1 MKSNPNRLWLV
12 AVALG
17 WAFDFLFWKQ
27 SPGITF
33 AIYVVL
39 CLAGGMYLLLG
50 VEKTRPARDA
60 LWLLIPILF
69 FATVT
74 FVRAEPL
81 TSFLAHFLTLFL
93 LAVFVITYLGGRW
106 VWYGLWD
113 YVTGFLKLGGNM
125 LVKPLTFSAEVRTLA
140 LAGSAREERV
150 ERGGDQPKRSAWP
163 VVRGLLI
170 ALPIVAIFA
179 SLLASAD
186 AVFGARLQD
195 FLDFLNIDN
204 LAEYIF
210 RLSYILIGAYLL
222 AGVFLHAATQSK
234 DENLTSEQKPL
245 LGQFLGFTE
254 SSIVLGSVAL
264 LFAAFVVIQFQ
275 YFFGGQANIHIDGY
289 TYSEYARKGFGELV
303 AVAFFS
309 LLLILGLGAVTK
321 RDSERQRKSFS
332 SLSVG
337 IVALVLVMLFS
348 AYKRLVL
355 YETAYGFSELRTYTH
370 IFMIW
375 LGLLLVATVVLE
387 IIRRERMFALAAL
400 IASIG
405 FAVTLP
411 ILNVDAFIV
420 HQNVQRVIDGNT
432 TFQSEPG
439 RGQLE
444 SDQLDVS
451 YFTQL
456 SADALPALVDSY
468 HSPDLPAPAKDALG
482 AALACIHYDRY
493 DPNPDTDW
501 RSYHVSR
508 WAQMSLLEAIGPELK
523 GYTLDAEVY
532 PVTVTSPKGDMYTC
546 GYNNFMD

>member
-1 MKSNPNRLWLV
+1 MKSNPNRLWLA

-17 WAFDFLFWKQ
+17 WAFDFLFWKRA
-27 SPGITF
+27 PGINF

-74 FVRAEPL
+74 FVRAEPM
-81 TSFLAHFLTLFL
+81 TAFLAHFLTLFL
-93 LAVFVITYLGGRW
+93 LGVFVITYLGGRW

-125 LVKPLTFSAEVRTLA
+125 LVKPLTFAGEVRTLA
-140 LAGSAREERV
+140 LAGSAREER
-150 ERGGDQPKRSAWP
+150 GDQPKRSAWP

-179 SLLASAD
+179 SLLSSAD

-195 FLDFLNIDN
+195 FLDFLKIDN

-234 DENLTSEQKPL
+234 EENLTSEQKPM

-264 LFAAFVVIQFQ
+264 LFAAFVVVQFQ

-309 LLLILGLGAVTK
+309 LLLILGFGAITK
-321 RDSERQRKSFS
+321 RDSETQRKTFS
-332 SLSVG
+332 SLSAG

-387 IIRRERMFALAAL
+387 IVRRERLFAFAAL

-405 FAVTLP
+405 FAASLP
-411 ILNVDAFIV
+411 VLNVDAFIV
-420 HQNVQRVIDGNT
+420 RQNVQRVMDGNT
-432 TFQSEPG
+432 EFKSDSV

-444 SDQLDVS
+444 SDVLDIS

-456 SADALPALVDSY
+456 SADALPALVDAY
-468 HSPDLPAPAKDALG
+468 HSDLLPAPVQDALG
-482 AALACIHYDRY
+482 ASLACIRY
-493 DPNPDTDW
+493 NRANGNTDTDW

-508 WAQMSLLEAIGPELK
+508 WQAGTLLASLKDELK
-523 GYTLDAEVY
+523 GYTVNDKDW
-532 PVTVTSPKGDMYTC
+532 PVVIVTPLGKEYNC
-546 GYNNFMD
+546 GYGSFMD